1 MGLGIRT
8 HGFEAWVT
16 LEPTVE
22 VQLIGSSNAA
32 VLAPLRELVEQVHG
46 AVCAGP
52 GTVAVID
59 LTSLEFMTAACFNVF
74 VVWIELIN
82 ELPPERRYQ
91 LRFRSSPAMP
101 WQRRSLHT
109 LACFA
114 TDLVVIDAGAG
125 R

>member
-8 HGFEAWVT
+8 HGFDARVS

-22 VQLIGSSNAA
+22 LQLIGSANAA
-32 VLAPLRELVEQVHG
+32 VVAPLRELVGEIHG
-46 AVCAGP
+46 AVCAAP
-52 GTVAVID
+52 RAAAVVD
-59 LTSLEFMTAACFNVF
+59 VTSLEFMTAACFNVF
-74 VVWIELIN
+74 VIWIELIN
-82 ELPPERRYQ
+82 ELPPEQRYQ
-91 LRFRSSPAMP
+91 LKFRSSPAML

-114 TDLVVIDAGAG
+114 TDIVVVDAGEG